1 MRNGSRSRPAASG
14 NGNGEVTYTVLPS
27 VGAARSGTLTI
38 AGQTFT
44 VQQTAAPA
52 CSFKVSPL
60 TIEVDDDRQNREV
73 DVETS
78 PLCTWSATS
87 NVSWIR
93 INGEATRI
101 GSDDVSFQIDRN
113 ETNNAAHRHADDCR
127 PDRHDHAARL
137 IRPSLVI

>member
-1 MRNGSRSRPAASG
+1 M
-14 NGNGEVTYTVLPS
+14 LPS

-93 INGEATRI
+93 INGEATRT
-101 GSDDVSFQIDRN
+101 GSDDVRFQIDRN
-113 ETNNAAHRHADDCR
+113 ETKNGRTGTLTIAGQTVTITQRD
-127 PDRHDHAARL
+127 
-137 IRPSLVI
+137 